1 MSCIWYSDRWLP
13 KYWPLWRS
21 RIVVFWARMVA
32 RTNLILFLTLLSLLR
47 NFGVRLSHVISG
59 GISFLVFLSCFRDW
73 CGRKNKNNLAK
84 RRVFELPP
92 VVCPV
97 KEMEEVLNTR
107 SYRMSLAGSLARYVP
122 RDGQCMTRLDNS
134 YWPAGAI

>member
-1 MSCIWYSDRWLP
+1 MAISHRCFLGSHG
-13 KYWPLWRS
+13 RS
-21 RIVVFWARMVA
+21 HKLDFVLNSVS
-32 RTNLILFLTLLSLLR
+32 LSLLR
-47 NFGVRLSHVISG
+47 NFVVRLSHVISG